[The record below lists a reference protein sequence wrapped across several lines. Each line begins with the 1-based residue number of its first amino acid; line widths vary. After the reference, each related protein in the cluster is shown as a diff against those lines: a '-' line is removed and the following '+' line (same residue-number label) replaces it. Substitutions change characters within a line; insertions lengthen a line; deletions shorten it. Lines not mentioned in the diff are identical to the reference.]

1 MPTGLGGLDPA
12 VLAQAGKGTPPF
24 HQAGQRWVEAGKPGT
39 AILFEN
45 AKARLHTE
53 EDVVPIVAVQT
64 PLEDPILHLWG
75 GSDPFLEQI
84 FAHHQPR
91 STLAHPPVLP
101 LFIPRD
107 SRRELSRF
115 LESSRNPAVLAVL
128 TNRQVKQTQQFMP
141 VDSSAGQPLEATL
154 YLAALLLQGNHLS
167 QEIANELR
175 RLADQANSD
184 DQLGLAEV
192 FYLDLLALGSR
203 LQWQALADLTPLLA
217 DRATLRRTAHLARV
231 LEGDWT
237 VFAAAALWSR
247 NPAEVS
253 HYLVENGANGMRTL
267 KRTLLQGE
275 GALHLLLA
283 RPSPVHAPA
292 WRSRLPAET
301 PILWPQLFIH
311 SPSLASSLKVSALF
325 LGFLALFLAL
335 NYLQPTP
342 AHDPTIRR
350 PLSLTLLQTSLLASA
365 CSVTFIFFSEPLLF
379 HDGQSPEFRFQFP
392 ISFASFGPDL
402 SSDLPLQI
410 NMDQVTIIS
419 LGAFFGLQLI
429 MYIICWIKIHEIRR
443 QPLAS
448 NLKLKLLENEDHLF
462 DSGLYLGL
470 AGTVGALIF
479 LALGV
484 IGPSLMAAYAS
495 TLFGIVFVAL
505 FKIFHLRPYRR
516 RLIIESQAY
525 A

>member
-1 MPTGLGGLDPA
+1 MPTGLRGLDPA
-12 VLAQAGKGTPPF
+12 VLAEAGKGTPLF
-24 HQAGQRWVEAGKPGT
+24 HQAGQRWLDADKPGT

-53 EDVVPIVAVQT
+53 EDVVPILPVQI
-64 PLEDPILHLWG
+64 PSADPVLHLWG
-75 GSDPFLEQI
+75 GPDPFLEQI
-84 FAHHQPR
+84 FARYQPP
-91 STLAHPPVLP
+91 SSLAHPPILP
-101 LFIPRD
+101 LLIPRQA
-107 SRRELSRF
+107 RRELGTF
-115 LESSRNPAVLAVL
+115 LENSRNPAVIAVL
-128 TNRQVKQTQQFMP
+128 ANRQVKETQQFMP

-154 YLAALLLQGNHLS
+154 YLTALLLQGNHLS
-167 QEIANELR
+167 QEIAADLR
-175 RLADQANSD
+175 RLADQANAD
-184 DQLGLAEV
+184 QQLGPAEAI
-192 FYLDLLALGSR
+192 YLDLLALGSR
-203 LQWQALADLTPLLA
+203 LQWQALADLAPLLA

-231 LEGDWT
+231 LQGDWT
-237 VFAAAALWSR
+237 VFVAASLWSR
-247 NPAEVS
+247 NPGEIS
-253 HYLVENGANGMRTL
+253 HYLVEHGAAGMNTL
-267 KRTLLQGE
+267 KRTLPQGE

-283 RPSPVHAPA
+283 RQTPIHAPA
-292 WRSRLPAET
+292 WRSHLPPEV
-301 PILWPQLFIH
+301 PILVAHLFLH
-311 SPSLASSLKVSALF
+311 SPGLASSLKVGALF
-325 LGFLALFLAL
+325 LGCLGLFLAFHF
-335 NYLQPTP
+335 LQPSS
-342 AHDPTIRR
+342 AHNPNLGR
-350 PLSLTLLQTSLLASA
+350 PLSLTLLQSSLLASVF
-365 CSVTFIFFSEPLLF
+365 SVTFILFSEPLLP
-379 HDGQSPEFRFQFP
+379 HDGQTSEFRFQFP
-392 ISFASFGPDL
+392 ISFASFGPEL
-402 SSDLPLQI
+402 PSDPKLDI
-410 NMDQVTIIS
+410 NMDQVTLIS

-429 MYIICWIKIHEIRR
+429 MYIICWIKIHEIRG